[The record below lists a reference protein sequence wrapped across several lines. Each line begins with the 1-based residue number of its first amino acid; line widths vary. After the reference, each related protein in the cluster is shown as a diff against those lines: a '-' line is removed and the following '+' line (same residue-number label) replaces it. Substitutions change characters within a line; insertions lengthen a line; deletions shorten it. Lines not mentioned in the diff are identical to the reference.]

1 MEKNWLKYFKYSR
14 LKNLIHVL
22 LYTSF
27 YQSSLIITIE
37 KAMPTFQTME
47 NSLKKIKFSWKYLYT
62 CILFIVYQFY
72 RWYQNNICHLKQAK
86 QIFPYWQ
93 SSNFTVLKNTNDVL
107 FLKSLKYFSRT
118 EYTIWLSFSFQ
129 INTSISR
136 LIIIQMACHISFMIL
151 LFLKADLRY
160 NKTYI

>member
-93 SSNFTVLKNTNDVL
+93 SSNFHSFEEHKWCFVSQIIEIFFKNRIHNMIKFFISDKHL
-107 FLKSLKYFSRT
+107 YLKSNHYPDGMSH
-118 EYTIWLSFSFQ
+118 
-129 INTSISR
+129 
-136 LIIIQMACHISFMIL
+136 IIHDSSVFKSWFKI
-151 LFLKADLRY
+151 
-160 NKTYI
+160 